1 MIREQEREDIKQKR
15 LDYRKWLDLVDIN
28 NLVFVDE
35 SGVNLGMT
43 RLYGRGKV
51 GERVVSNAPRNKGKN
66 TSILGALSLD
76 GLIASMTVIGSTNK
90 NVFETYIEQILVP
103 QLWPGAVVLMDN
115 LSVHKGSRIQEL
127 ISSRNAK
134 LIFLPAYSP
143 DLSPIEL
150 CWSKFK
156 EFLRS
161 RQARTQEQL
170 DRVISE
176 ALAEPS
182 GSYIAQITEDDVMGW
197 FEHCGLFI

>member
-1 MIREQEREDIKQKR
+1 MCASEQEREDIKQKR
-15 LDYRKWLDLVDIN
+15 YEYRKWLDLIDIH

-43 RLYGRGKV
+43 RAYGRGTR
-51 GERVVSNAPRNKGKN
+51 GERVVTNTPRNRGRN
-66 TSILGALSLD
+66 TSVLGALSID

-90 NVFETYIEQILVP
+90 KIFEVYIEQILVP
-103 QLWPGAVVLMDN
+103 QLWPGAIVLMDN
-115 LSVHKGSRIQEL
+115 LSIHKGPRIEEL
-127 ISSRNAK
+127 INSAGAK

-156 EFLRS
+156 NFLRS
-161 RQARTQEQL
+161 YEARTSEQL
-170 DRVISE
+170 DRVIS
-176 ALAEPS
+176 LA
-182 GSYIAQITEDDVMGW
+182 IAQITEDDAVGW

>member
-1 MIREQEREDIKQKR
+1 M
-15 LDYRKWLDLVDIN
+15 DLVDIQ

-66 TSILGALSLD
+66 TSVLGALSLD

-103 QLWPGAVVLMDN
+103 QLWPGAIVLMDN

-127 ISSRNAK
+127 ISSTGAK

-182 GSYIAQITEDDVMGW
+182 GSYIAQITEDDAIGW